1 MPLYRH
7 VLPFAPPLHAQPL
20 ATDGWHFFSG
30 NGPAA
35 ALQLPP
41 AWPSLWLPLR
51 GRMTMQA
58 PDAHWCLH
66 SGEAQLWRGTGLHV
80 QSSHEARWLALAAPP
95 EVWNRHFSALR
106 PDEEPLPWRG
116 EADGV
121 HDAMEAVAR
130 DDCALDS
137 LIAALLERQRDVAA
151 CLPRCRGRTLAHRRQ
166 ALLRLL
172 LLRHLMQCHVDADD
186 DATIDVPWLAARA
199 HYSPGHL
206 IRLHRA
212 VFGETPSD
220 YFSRLRHA
228 RAWDLVRG
236 TDMPVATITHKLG
249 FESQSAFCRAFK
261 HAFGM
266 TATEAR
272 RRETDAC
279 AA

>member
-1 MPLYRH
+1 MPLQRH
-7 VLPFAPPLHAQPL
+7 ALHASPPLRSDAL
-20 ATDGWHFFSG
+20 DAEGWHLIAG
-30 NGPAA
+30 QGAA
-35 ALQLPP
+35 IVQLAPNS
-41 AWPSLWLPLR
+41 PSLWLPLR
-51 GRMTMQA
+51 GRLAMQA
-58 PDAHWCLH
+58 ADAHWPLRT
-66 SGEAQLWRGTGLHV
+66 GEVQLWRTGVLRA
-80 QSSHEARWLALAAPP
+80 QGSHESRWLVLTASQ
-95 EVWNRHFSALR
+95 EVWNADFGAMEIG
-106 PDEEPLPWRG
+106 EEPLPWRG
-116 EADGV
+116 EADDV
-121 HDAMEAVAR
+121 RDAMEDLAC
-130 DDCALDS
+130 DDDALET

-151 CLPRCRGRTLAHRRQ
+151 FVSRCRGRTLAHRRQ

-186 DATIDVPWLAARA
+186 DATIDVPWLAERA

-228 RAWDLVRG
+228 RAWQLVRD

-272 RRETDAC
+272 RLENDAC